1 MNLLYE
7 LLSKYASVIYFR
19 QFGDKGKI
27 KQNRIDFKWNKTYYR
42 FI

>member
-19 QFGDKGKI
+19 QFSDKGKI
-27 KQNRIDFKWNKTYYR
+27 KQNRIDFK
-42 FI
+42 